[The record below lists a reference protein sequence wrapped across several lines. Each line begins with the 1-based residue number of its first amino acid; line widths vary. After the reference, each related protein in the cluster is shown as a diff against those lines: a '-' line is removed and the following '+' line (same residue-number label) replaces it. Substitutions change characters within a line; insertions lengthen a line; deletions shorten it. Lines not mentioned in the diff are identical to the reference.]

1 MIQETESSLE
11 AAPNTGNRNK
21 LLPVLIC
28 SGVSVFLVN
37 SGFLSF
43 FFLAPLGYAAVVYN
57 NVWIVFAVSSAINFI
72 TALIIGAAAQT
83 QVWMDIM
90 YFMILSLGFAFLTD
104 TGRFTRIRT
113 LYRFIL
119 VSITASI
126 VFLLVV
132 IKDDSGFAAFI
143 NSQAD
148 LLSSI
153 LISPNVDVVTQSV
166 LKQNLTPE
174 IILGLIKNISLR
186 GGALTGAF
194 FLYFANMQI
203 SFSIVRIIKKQNHS
217 RPLVKFFAPAQT
229 IWVLSGALVLVL
241 LSNILKI
248 QTLELLSWNVLV
260 ICAIIFLAQGA
271 GILSFML
278 SRRGPAFRLIASVV
292 IFVAVFSPGLNTVIL
307 GAVILLGITEN
318 WVPFRRLKNDG
329 QASTPQL

>member
-1 MIQETESSLE
+1 MIQETKSGLE
-11 AAPNTGNRNK
+11 AASNTGNKNK

-57 NVWIVFAVSSAINFI
+57 NVWIVFAVSSAVNFI
-72 TALIIGAAAQT
+72 IAIITGAAAHT
-83 QVWMDIM
+83 RIWMDIL
-90 YFMILSLGFAFLTD
+90 YFMTLSLGFAFLTD
-104 TGRFTRIRT
+104 TARFTKIRT
-113 LYRFIL
+113 LYRFIFA
-119 VSITASI
+119 SIAASI

-132 IKDDSGFAAFI
+132 IKDDSGFAAFV
-143 NSQAD
+143 NLQVE

-153 LISPNVDVVTQSV
+153 LYSPNSDVVTQSV

-174 IILGLIKNISLR
+174 IILELIKNISLR
-186 GGALTGAF
+186 GGALAGAF

-203 SFSIVRIIKKQNHS
+203 SFSMARIIKKQNHS
-217 RPLVKFFAPAQT
+217 RPLVRFFAPMQT
-229 IWVLSGALVLVL
+229 IWVLSSALVLAL

-318 WVPFRRLKNDG
+318 WVPFRQSKNDG